1 MKYLKSDVERLM
13 YAAPEVELTAVNQD
27 EIGRWS
33 QQRIAA
39 FIAKIL
45 TEANNVAKTCG
56 NPANTMICGPI
67 IGTIVQTGCP
77 WFNGCD
83 EEGQIGMLNGLIKVY
98 LVDEKDIDPEIA
110 IIGYVTDTNST
121 TRVLRYR
128 GISNCVRTIN
138 PFEEMK

>member
-13 YAAPEVELTAVNQD
+13 YAAPEVELTAVNPD
-27 EIGRWS
+27 EVGRWS

-45 TEANNVAKTCG
+45 SEANIVAKTCG
-56 NPANTMICGPI
+56 NAANTMICGPI

-77 WFNGCD
+77 GFKGCD
-83 EEGQIGMLNGLIKVY
+83 EDGQIGLLNGVIKVY
-98 LVDEKDIDPEIA
+98 LVDEKDIDTEIA
-110 IIGYVTDTNST
+110 IIGHVTDTNST

-128 GISNCVRTIN
+128 GISNCLKIFN
-138 PFEEMK
+138 PLEEMK